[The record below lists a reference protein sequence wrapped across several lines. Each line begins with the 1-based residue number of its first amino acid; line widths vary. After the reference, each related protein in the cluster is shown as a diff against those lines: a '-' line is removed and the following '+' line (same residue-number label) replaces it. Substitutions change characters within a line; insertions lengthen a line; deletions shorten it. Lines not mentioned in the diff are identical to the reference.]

1 MTEGTEAVGMRVN
14 TPVTKVPERED
25 RDVAVE
31 QHIWGNNGCKCS
43 DLIKKKSTYRFKK
56 QAKQTQSKPGH
67 FGLTL
72 IKEKG
77 KILKAVTGREEQW

>member
-14 TPVTKVPERED
+14 TLVTKEPEREE

-31 QHIWGNNGCKCS
+31 QHIWGNNGYKCS
-43 DLIKKKSTYRFKK
+43 DLIKKYQPTDLKSRPNRRKANQVILDWHK
-56 QAKQTQSKPGH
+56 S
-67 FGLTL
+67 
-72 IKEKG
+72 EKG